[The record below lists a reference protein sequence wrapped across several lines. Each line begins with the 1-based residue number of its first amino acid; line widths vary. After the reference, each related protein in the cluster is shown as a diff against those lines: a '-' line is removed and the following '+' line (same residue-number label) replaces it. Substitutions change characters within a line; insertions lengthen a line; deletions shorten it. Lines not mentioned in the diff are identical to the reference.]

1 LYVLLYAYTAY
12 SGVTLSATGIVGG
25 ALVIS
30 TTGLPQ
36 GAAPGIRVSGP
47 GYDQVVQTTSFSAT
61 LRPGTYSLSAGLI
74 LNGETVYA
82 AAPEEQDVEIMSGA
96 ESSVTVA
103 YAATTGELNLDIL
116 GAYIAQAVQRRDGS
130 IPLIA
135 GRDGLLRVF
144 ARGNAVSSERPE
156 VRARIYHNGSLVDT
170 RIIPAPAE
178 IVPIS
183 HDEGVLST
191 TWNVVLP
198 GTLIQPGMSL
208 LVDVDPA
215 NALAEPDETDNVYP
229 ASGTPLDLDVRP
241 AAILAATLIPVV
253 QSGNGL
259 QGDVTSEN
267 QDTYITKAQAL
278 YPLPGI
284 DVEVRAPYTFD
295 GVLPRLYDS
304 TWIRLLSEI
313 DQLRS
318 DEAPNRYYYGVIKP
332 AYTSGGTGFGYIGQS
347 AAVGSA
353 AVGVDWVGETNWRA
367 ETVAHEW
374 GHNFGRL
381 HVDCGNPQNP
391 DHNYPHAGGRLGH
404 HGYDIRT
411 NEIRPIDT
419 HYDLMSYCQPTWSSD
434 YTYEAV
440 MSFRG
445 AESGAQTSGAVERSL
460 IVWGHISPDGVVLE
474 PSYEAVTRPSLPGKA
489 GRYRLTGSNDAGVKV
504 LDLSFDGYA
513 VDHMPGVRMFSYAV
527 PLSSL
532 GGDAP
537 TRLRLV
543 ADGVE
548 VERTQT
554 STASGTADDVH
565 VERTGAD
572 KIRLRWNA
580 ERNPMIVVRDER
592 TGAILSF
599 ARGGDAHVTTTAA
612 QVEVNMSDGV
622 RSITRRILVTR

>member
-1 LYVLLYAYTAY
+1 
-12 SGVTLSATGIVGG
+12 
-25 ALVIS
+25 
-30 TTGLPQ
+30 
-36 GAAPGIRVSGP
+36 
-47 GYDQVVQTTSFSAT
+47 
-61 LRPGTYSLSAGLI
+61 
-74 LNGETVYA
+74 
-82 AAPEEQDVEIMSGA
+82 
-96 ESSVTVA
+96 
-103 YAATTGELNLDIL
+103 
-116 GAYIAQAVQRRDGS
+116 
-130 IPLIA
+130 
-135 GRDGLLRVF
+135 
-144 ARGNAVSSERPE
+144 
-156 VRARIYHNGSLVDT
+156 
-170 RIIPAPAE
+170 
-178 IVPIS
+178 
-183 HDEGVLST
+183 
-191 TWNVVLP
+191 
-198 GTLIQPGMSL
+198 
-208 LVDVDPA
+208 
-215 NALAEPDETDNVYP
+215 
-229 ASGTPLDLDVRP
+229 
-241 AAILAATLIPVV
+241 
-253 QSGNGL
+253 
-259 QGDVTSEN
+259 
-267 QDTYITKAQAL
+267 
-278 YPLPGI
+278 
-284 DVEVRAPYTFD
+284 
-295 GVLPRLYDS
+295 
-304 TWIRLLSEI
+304 
-313 DQLRS
+313 
-318 DEAPNRYYYGVIKP
+318 
-332 AYTSGGTGFGYIGQS
+332 
-347 AAVGSA
+347 
-353 AVGVDWVGETNWRA
+353 
-367 ETVAHEW
+367 
-374 GHNFGRL
+374 
-381 HVDCGNPQNP
+381 VDCGNPQNP

-445 AESGAQTSGAVERSL
+445 AESGAQTSAAVERSL

-592 TGAILSF
+592 SGAILSF
-599 ARGGDAHVTTTAA
+599 ARGGDVHVTTTAA